1 MKLRARLAMLALAS
15 ALALSAAQPALPCG
29 AFVARHVKTVPSLQV
44 EQTLIVFDADKQV
57 EHFVRQVAIRDPS
70 PGFGFVVPVPEKP
83 EVARVKESPFEKLSK
98 VFPVSSGLSLAPGGR
113 GGGLGKVGSGAA
125 ASVTVLSRERIGSFT
140 AFVLAASDAEALR
153 KWLSDN
159 QLVVPAEAAAWFEH
173 YVALRFY
180 YVALRY
186 EQPAKPESDANTRA
200 ETLRITF
207 PTPLPFY
214 PYREPD
220 HAGAPPDRSNLMPDQ
235 ATPAPERDLAVWLVS
250 NRRYVPVSF
259 RDTPSERGWQR
270 PWLEHSNEVVERAR
284 VAELLDATVA
294 ALLPGPDKVTIQVFE
309 DQKTRR
315 TGFGDVVLVPDAG
328 APSTPLDWAKASK
341 LMATLDPD
349 YREGR

>member
-29 AFVARHVKTVPSLQV
+29 AFVARHVKTVPSLRV
-44 EQTLIVFDADKQV
+44 EQTLIVFDAEKQL

-83 EVARVKESPFEKLSK
+83 EVAKVKESPFEKLAK
-98 VFPVSSGLSLAPGGR
+98 AFPVSSGLSLAPGGR
-113 GGGLGKVGSGAA
+113 GGGLGTVGSGAGA
-125 ASVTVLSRERIGSFT
+125 GVTVLSRERVGSFT
-140 AFVLAASDAEALR
+140 AFVLAASDAQALR

-159 QLVVPAEAAAWFEH
+159 QLLVPAEAAAWFEH

-186 EQPAKPESDANTRA
+186 EQPAEPESADKTRA

-207 PTPLPFY
+207 PTTLPFY

-220 HAGAPPDRSNLMPDQ
+220 HASAG
-235 ATPAPERDLAVWLVS
+235 PAKARDLAVWLVS
-250 NRRYVPVSF
+250 NRRYIPVSF
-259 RDTPSERGWQR
+259 QQTRGESGWQR
-270 PWLEHSNEVVERAR
+270 PWLEHSSDVVERVR
-284 VAELLDATVA
+284 VAELLDSTVA
-294 ALLPGPDKVTIQVFE
+294 TLLPGLEHDKLTIQVFE
-309 DQKTRR
+309 DQKTQR

-328 APSTPLDWAKASK
+328 ASSMPLDWAKASK
-341 LMATLDPD
+341 LMATLDPG
-349 YREGR
+349 YREVR